1 MRYLLEKISLIM
13 LLVVLGLS
21 ASNLVHAQTQTASVN
36 ADPDFDL
43 FYTTG
48 DGNSGAWKPFKLGN
62 NPSIYKH
69 VTEGWPK
76 GPSLY
81 IYADAK
87 TFDGGVYQ
95 QVTVTPGHGYH
106 FEVAWAVVR
115 HSGALVRDD
124 VQLVRT
130 IGIDPYGGT
139 NPLSPN
145 VRWCPDYY
153 GTGKFPPELAIDEFA
168 RNTQITIFIR
178 AQNRYTDSRNE
189 VFFDHAVLTDNGQTI
204 QVTVATNTPTAA
216 PKAAATATKVPPT
229 PTRALGVNTPTTA
242 KATVPTITLT
252 PSPLPS
258 PTLENTSTPLPTRT
272 PRATPTPESVSSLNV
287 GDSPMLLIFGMVA
300 CVIGAGGL
308 VILAGVAYWV
318 LHRRQSSF

>member
-1 MRYLLEKISLIM
+1 MRYLLEKISLVI
-13 LLVVLGLS
+13 LLVVLGL
-21 ASNLVHAQTQTASVN
+21 AAGDFVHAQTQTASVN
-36 ADPDFDL
+36 ADPDFDQ

-48 DGNSGAWKPFKLGN
+48 DGNPGAWKPFKLSN

-69 VTEGWPK
+69 TTEGWPK

-81 IYADAK
+81 IYGDAK

-115 HSGALVRDD
+115 HSGAPMWDD

-153 GTGKFPPELAIDEFA
+153 GAGKFPPELAIDEFA

-178 AQNRYTDSRNE
+178 AQNKYTDSRNE
-189 VFFDHAVLTDNGQTI
+189 VFFDHAVLTANGQTI

-229 PTRALGVNTPTTA
+229 STRTLGVNTPTAVKTM
-242 KATVPTITLT
+242 VPTSTHT
-252 PSPLPS
+252 PSPVPS
-258 PTLENTSTPLPTRT
+258 PTVENTSTPLPTRT
-272 PRATPTPESVSSLNV
+272 PRATPTPALASSLNV